1 MYQNLKLQIWKSGIR
16 QNRLARELK
25 MDETVLSKIINGYR
39 QPSTQLKA
47 RIAQYLRI
55 DEAWLFQVDGEDA
68 PAQAPRRKRARG
80 AAQ

>member
-16 QNRLARELK
+16 QNRLARELN

-47 RIAQYLRI
+47 RIAAYLRI
-55 DEAWLFQVDGEDA
+55 DEAWLFEVDGDNSPRPE
-68 PAQAPRRKRARG
+68 QRRKRARG
-80 AAQ
+80 AAE